1 MDVFNDNFN
10 DNTKG
15 IFTKKKTLIIVEFT
29 DEWFDKKDLLFF
41 NGMDTFIVYY
51 LINEKNN
58 EIYFNDQRV
67 FFFSID

>member
-15 IFTKKKTLIIVEFT
+15 IFTKKKTLIIVGFT